1 MENSTYVNQLIT
13 KKILLEHSSVI
24 LIFSV
29 IAVIFTFPVILDFTT
44 EAAGLDCYDQCHM
57 MWRIWWADF
66 SFENN
71 LDFHHSNY
79 MFYPDGTGIGG
90 NLAYFTT
97 FIGFLLVQFL
107 DYITTWNVIWFLGL
121 VFGGYGCYLLA
132 NNFNK
137 NYLSS
142 IIAGIIFT
150 FTTYHMVHSLLHIG
164 LSMIV
169 WLPIFVLFLFKLLEK
184 QSKYYAIVGGI
195 IFFLVSLTHLYYT
208 VFILLFSIVFFT
220 VYVFRQ
226 KKVSSKTFITNFSI
240 LLTIGLISTSILL
253 LLNPTSSDEFSMRS
267 LDEHIEYSVSL
278 ENLILPNSMQTTQII
293 SNYEMNTSF
302 YSFFDSP
309 IMYPNVEAMVFL
321 GYSVIFL
328 SALAVIRY
336 RRNHIWFWLLIC
348 GIFILMSFGP
358 ELKILYESTGIT
370 LPHKVFYDTIPQWDE
385 IRAPARFIVMANMA
399 LAILASY
406 AVYGLIKNKFSSFKQ
421 QLMLTAVIGF
431 VILFEFSMIPF
442 PTFSE
447 SIPDFYEEIKNDE
460 SKFAVLPVP
469 IGGIGDY
476 GLMSDPL
483 VLYHQ
488 LHLEKPIYGGHES
501 RITHETLSNTQTY
514 FLNMFH
520 IMGSK
525 DDVIKQDLAIH
536 GLSLFDYFDI
546 KYVILQKG
554 YAFIPNTLVDE
565 NIDFDVGY
573 GVWNEEEIQEVQD
586 VIAPTDSQNSRPL
599 NPFDDL
605 MEKYMA
611 GETSGSLALF
621 WPERVQIMSE
631 ILSGDGPVYED
642 DVVVVYKIPKP
653 NSSEPFLVLGSGWH
667 VFDADTMLRATMKNS
682 EILIVNPTNSEMYA
696 TLNVVLSSSEKEK
709 TITVSVNN
717 GKQSRINIHPA
728 FQDIQVK
735 NLILKPGVNV
745 VTFDTNEFTVME
757 YSLQGTEIDK
767 RQKTTIS
774 FNVQS
779 ISITIQP

>member
-44 EAAGLDCYDQCHM
+44 EAVGLDCYDQCHM

-79 MFYPDGTGIGG
+79 MFYPDGTDIGG

-107 DYITTWNVIWFLGL
+107 DYIAAWNVIWFLGL

-142 IIAGIIFT
+142 IIAGMIFT
-150 FTTYHMVHSLLHIG
+150 FGTYHMVHSMLHIG

-208 VFILLFSIVFFT
+208 AFIFMFSIVFFT

-226 KKVSSKTFITNFSI
+226 KKVSNKTFITNFSV
-240 LLTIGLISTSILL
+240 LLTIGLISTSVLFL
-253 LLNPTSSDEFSMRS
+253 VNPTSGDEFPMRTIS
-267 LDEHIEYSVSL
+267 EHMEYSVSL
-278 ENLILPNSMQTTQII
+278 ENLILPSSLQTTQII

-358 ELKILYESTGIT
+358 ELKILHEPTGIT
-370 LPHKVFYDTIPQWDE
+370 LPHKVFYDVVPEWDE

-399 LAILASY
+399 LAVLASY

-431 VILFEFSMIPF
+431 VILFEFSMIPY
-442 PTFSE
+442 PSYSE
-447 SIPDFYEEIKNDE
+447 PIPDIYEEIKNDE

-501 RITHETLSNTQTY
+501 RVTHETLSNTQTY

-520 IMGSK
+520 ILGSK
-525 DDVIKQDLAIH
+525 DDVIKQDLATY

-546 KYVILQKG
+546 KYVILQK
-554 YAFIPNTLVDE
+554 AVLA
-565 NIDFDVGY
+565 
-573 GVWNEEEIQEVQD
+573 NESGLSPVEPLQE
-586 VIAPTDSQNSRPL
+586 
-599 NPFDDL
+599 
-605 MEKYMA
+605 
-611 GETSGSLALF
+611 F
-621 WPERVQIMSE
+621 WQERAQIMSE
-631 ILSGDGPVYED
+631 ILSGDDPFYED
-642 DVVVVYKIPKP
+642 DAVVVYKIPKP

-696 TLNVVLSSSEKEK
+696 TLNVVLSSLEKEK

-717 GKQSRINIHPA
+717 GEPSRINIHTA
-728 FQDIQVK
+728 FQNMQIKDF
-735 NLILKPGVNV
+735 ILKPGVNV
-745 VTFDTNEFTVME
+745 VTFDTNEFTIME
-757 YSLQGTEIDK
+757 YSLQGTDIGK

>member
-1 MENSTYVNQLIT
+1 MENSTCVNQLIT

-44 EAAGLDCYDQCHM
+44 NAAGLDCYDQCHM

-79 MFYPDGTGIGG
+79 MFYPDGTDIGG

-107 DYITTWNVIWFLGL
+107 DYIAAWNVIWFLGL

-184 QSKYYAIVGGI
+184 QSKYYAIVGGTV
-195 IFFLVSLTHLYYT
+195 FFLVSLTHLYYT
-208 VFILLFSIVFFT
+208 VFIFMFSIVFFT

-226 KKVSSKTFITNFSI
+226 KKVSNKTFITNFSI
-240 LLTIGLISTSILL
+240 LLTIGLISTSVLL
-253 LLNPTSSDEFSMRS
+253 LLNPTSSDEFPMRTLS
-267 LDEHIEYSVSL
+267 EHIEYSVSL
-278 ENLILPNSMQTTQII
+278 ENLILPNSLQTTQII

-328 SALAVIRY
+328 SALAIIRY

-358 ELKILYESTGIT
+358 ELKILHEPTGIT
-370 LPHKVFYDTIPQWDE
+370 LPHKVFYDVVPEWDE

-399 LAILASY
+399 LAVLASY

-431 VILFEFSMIPF
+431 VILFEFSMIPY
-442 PTFSE
+442 PSYSE
-447 SIPDFYEEIKNDE
+447 PIPDIYEEIKNDE

-501 RITHETLSNTQTY
+501 RVTHETLSNTQTY

-520 IMGSK
+520 ILGSK
-525 DDVIKQDLAIH
+525 DDVIKQDLATY

-546 KYVILQKG
+546 KYVILQK
-554 YAFIPNTLVDE
+554 AVLA
-565 NIDFDVGY
+565 
-573 GVWNEEEIQEVQD
+573 NESGLSPIEPLQE
-586 VIAPTDSQNSRPL
+586 
-599 NPFDDL
+599 
-605 MEKYMA
+605 
-611 GETSGSLALF
+611 F
-621 WPERVQIMSE
+621 WPERAQIMSE
-631 ILSGDGPVYED
+631 ILRGDDPFYED
-642 DVVVVYKIPKP
+642 DAVVVYKIPKP

-696 TLNVVLSSSEKEK
+696 TLNVVLSSLEKEK

-717 GKQSRINIHPA
+717 GEQSRINIQPT
-728 FQDIQVK
+728 FQDMQIK
-735 NLILKPGVNV
+735 DFILKPGVNV
-745 VTFDTNEFTVME
+745 VAFDTNEFTIIE
-757 YSLQGTEIDK
+757 YSLQGTEIGK